1 MFIAGCSSEKINLPY
16 YNSPDFTPIFIN
28 DNDLSKINHKISD
41 FNFIDQNN
49 DEFEL
54 RKLKGK
60 IHVANFIFTSCGN
73 ICPIM
78 TNNMVKVE
86 DEFKN
91 DDDVTLLSFSV
102 TPWIDSPKV
111 LNFYKKRVYAK
122 IQQLVFFDW

>member
-1 MFIAGCSSEKINLPY
+1 MLVMRFFKIFLIVFIAGCSSEKINLPY

-73 ICPIM
+73 I
-78 TNNMVKVE
+78 
-86 DEFKN
+86 
-91 DDDVTLLSFSV
+91 
-102 TPWIDSPKV
+102 
-111 LNFYKKRVYAK
+111 
-122 IQQLVFFDW
+122 

>member
-1 MFIAGCSSEKINLPY
+1 MRFFKILLLVFIAGCSSEIISLPY

-41 FNFIDQNN
+41 FSFIDQNN

-54 RKLKGK
+54 KKLKGK

-78 TNNMVKVE
+78 TNNMGKVE

-102 TPWIDSPKV
+102 TPWIDSPEV
-111 LNFYKKRVYAK
+111 LSFYK
-122 IQQLVFFDW
+122 